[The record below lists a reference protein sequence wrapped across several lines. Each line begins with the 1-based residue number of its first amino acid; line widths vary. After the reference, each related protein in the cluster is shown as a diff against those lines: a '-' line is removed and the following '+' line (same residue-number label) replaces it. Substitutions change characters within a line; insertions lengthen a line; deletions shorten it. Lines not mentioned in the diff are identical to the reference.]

1 MLWEDFLLS
10 TVRPYPAD
18 WMIVGGWGCLNYLV
32 RLDED
37 LRPLLVLGQNGGLQV
52 EGDDEEEYAE
62 CDDGRGVEADE
73 GELEPEGF
81 PDAEGSLGDD
91 DEEEDTELG
100 RLGKQLSHVR
110 RLTPTGGG
118 HGLHNPYR

>member
-18 WMIVGGWGCLNYLV
+18 WMVDGGWGCINYLI

-37 LRPLLVLGQNGGLQV
+37 CVPFCVLGQNGGLKI
-52 EGDDEEEYAE
+52 EGDDEEQHAE

-73 GELEPEGF
+73 GELESEGF
-81 PDAEGSLGDD
+81 PDAEELLGDD
-91 DEEEDTELG
+91 DEEEDTELR
-100 RLGKQLSHVR
+100 RLGKPMSHLRERINLPVR
-110 RLTPTGGG
+110 WR
-118 HGLHNPYR
+118 